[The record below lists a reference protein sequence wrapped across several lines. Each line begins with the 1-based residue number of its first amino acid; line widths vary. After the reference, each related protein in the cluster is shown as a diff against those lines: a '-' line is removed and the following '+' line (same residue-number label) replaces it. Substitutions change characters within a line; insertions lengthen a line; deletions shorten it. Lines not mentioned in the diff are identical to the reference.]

1 MATRR
6 TTHRERFASC
16 FGRNLAKA
24 RKAAD
29 VSQDELGFRAS
40 MYRTAV
46 SQIERGLLVPGLDT
60 AVKLASVLELAVD
73 ELLDGVRWRSP
84 EYSVGAFEL
93 PELSPEDDESLSRS
107 V

>member
-1 MATRR
+1 MAARR
-6 TTHRERFASC
+6 ASHREHFARC
-16 FGRNLAKA
+16 FGLNLAKA

-29 VSQDELGFRAS
+29 VSQDELSSRAS
-40 MYRTAV
+40 MHRTAV

-60 AVKLASVLELAVD
+60 AVKLAAVLELAVD

-84 EYSVGAFEL
+84 EYNVGAFEP
-93 PELSPEDDESLSRS
+93 PELPSEDAESLSRS

>member
-24 RKAAD
+24 RKAAQMG
-29 VSQDELGFRAS
+29 QDELSFRAS
-40 MYRTAV
+40 MHRTAV
-46 SQIERGLLVPGLDT
+46 SQMERGLLVPGLDT
-60 AVKLASVLELAVD
+60 AVKLAAVLEMELG
-73 ELLDGVRWRSP
+73 ELLDGINWKAP
-84 EYSVGAFEL
+84 EYQVGEFEL
-93 PELSPEDDESLSRS
+93 PSEDEESLSRS

>member
-1 MATRR
+1 MGVRR
-6 TTHRERFASC
+6 ASHREHFARF
-16 FGRNLAKA
+16 GLNLAKA

-40 MYRTAV
+40 MHRTAV

-60 AVKLASVLELAVD
+60 AVKLAAVLELAVD

-84 EYSVGAFEL
+84 EYNVGAFEL
-93 PELSPEDDESLSRS
+93 PELPPEGDESLSRS

>member
-1 MATRR
+1 MRARR
-6 TTHRERFASC
+6 APHREHFARC
-16 FGRNLAKA
+16 FGLNLAKA

-29 VSQDELGFRAS
+29 VSQDELSFRAS
-40 MYRTAV
+40 MHRTAV

-60 AVKLASVLELAVD
+60 AVKLAAVLELAVD

-84 EYSVGAFEL
+84 EYNIGAFEL
-93 PELSPEDDESLSRS
+93 PEPPLEDAESLSRS